1 MVHPE
6 GVAPSA

>member
-6 GVAPSA
+6 GSTPL